1 MSGYVRGANKL
12 NLRERVFELLKSRPE
27 QRFKAREIADWIHLT
42 YPSETSEKLK
52 RSSFLETE
60 SGLISQIVAEIG
72 ANRPAWQ
79 AKYPSL
85 RTTEGRPR
93 RYYWTEKSE
102 SEEVRDVED
111 DFDSLLRDGSPPT
124 VLYQKPKLLERDLY
138 PMLVEFIGSEVG
150 ATAFRINEGTASN
163 RRGPGGNKWLYPD
176 IVAIEA
182 LTSGMNKE
190 VIGALQH
197 SGERRARVWSF
208 EVKRL
213 LNRSNVRESYFQA
226 VSNSSWASF
235 GYLVAAEI
243 EGAETIREIQMLYG
257 VHGIGLIEVDLESPT
272 ESVLRIPAR
281 ERLSIEW
288 SMCSRLADENKDF
301 SSVMKRLRQFYQTGD
316 L

>member
-1 MSGYVRGANKL
+1 M
-12 NLRERVFELLKSRPE
+12 NLRERAFELLKSE
-27 QRFKAREIADWIHLT
+27 SEKRFTAREIAEWLHRT
-42 YPSETSEKLK
+42 YPAETLEKMK

-60 SGLISQIVAEIG
+60 AALLAQIVDEIG

-79 AKYPSL
+79 LKYPSL

-93 RYYWTEKSE
+93 RYYWTDKTEIQEIQEIEGDLDAPIASLPTEHGAKS
-102 SEEVRDVED
+102 R
-111 DFDSLLRDGSPPT
+111 
-124 VLYQKPKLLERDLY
+124 LLEKDLY
-138 PMLVEFIGSEVG
+138 PMLMNFVSSEVG
-150 ATAFRINEGTASN
+150 ASAFRINEGTASN

-235 GYLVAAEI
+235 GYLAAAEI
-243 EGAETIREIQMLYG
+243 EGVETLREIQMLYS
-257 VHGIGLIEVDLESPT
+257 VHGIGLIEIDMQSPT

-281 ERLSIEW
+281 ERLAIEW

-301 SSVMKRLRQFYQTGD
+301 ASVMKRLRQFYQTGD
-316 L
+316 LKD

>member
-1 MSGYVRGANKL
+1 M
-12 NLRERVFELLKSRPE
+12 NLRERTFELLKSQPD
-27 QRFKAREIADWIHLT
+27 QRFKAREIAEWLHLT
-42 YPSETSEKLK
+42 YPVETLSKMR

-60 SGLISQIVAEIG
+60 AALLNQLVAEIG

-79 AKYPSL
+79 EKYANL

-93 RYYWTEKSE
+93 RYYWTDKSE
-102 SEEVRDVED
+102 TEEVQDVESD
-111 DFDSLLRDGSPPT
+111 AEPQVDKVALSNSSA
-124 VLYQKPKLLERDLY
+124 PKVLERDLY
-138 PMLVEFIGSEVG
+138 PMLVEFVSSEVG
-150 ATAFRINEGTASN
+150 ATAFRINEATASN
-163 RRGPGGNKWLYPD
+163 RRGAGGNKWLYPD

-190 VIGALQH
+190 VVGALQH

-243 EGAETIREIQMLYG
+243 EGADTIREIQMLYS
-257 VHGIGLIEVDLESPT
+257 VHGIGLIEIDMESPT

-281 ERLSIEW
+281 EKLSIEW
-288 SMCSRLADENKDF
+288 SMCSRLADENRDF
-301 SSVMKRLRQFYQTGD
+301 ASVMKRLRQFYQTGD

>member
-1 MSGYVRGANKL
+1 M
-12 NLRERVFELLKSRPE
+12 NLRERTFDLLKSNPDR
-27 QRFKAREIADWIHLT
+27 RFKAREIAEWIHRT
-42 YPSETSEKLK
+42 YPDETLQKMA
-52 RSSFLETE
+52 RSSFLDSEPALLT
-60 SGLISQIVAEIG
+60 QIVAEIG
-72 ANRPAWQ
+72 ANRPGWQ
-79 AKYPSL
+79 KRFENL

-102 SEEVRDVED
+102 TEEVIELEAINLNFSNDSSSPDVA
-111 DFDSLLRDGSPPT
+111 DSR
-124 VLYQKPKLLERDLY
+124 LLERDLY
-138 PMLVEFIGSEVG
+138 PLLIEFVSSEVG
-150 ATAFRINEGTASN
+150 AEAFRINEATASN

-182 LTSGMNKE
+182 LTSGMNRE
-190 VIGALQH
+190 VVGALQH

-243 EGAETIREIQMLYG
+243 EGADTLREIQMLYS
-257 VHGIGLIEVDLESPT
+257 VHGIGLIEIDLESPT

-281 ERLSIEW
+281 EKLSIEW

>member
-1 MSGYVRGANKL
+1 M
-12 NLRERVFELLKSRPE
+12 NLRERVLELLKSQPE
-27 QRFKAREIADWIHLT
+27 QRFKAREIADWIHRT
-42 YPSETSEKLK
+42 YPAETLDKMK

-60 SGLISQIVAEIG
+60 NALISQLVAEIG

-79 AKYPSL
+79 AKHPSL

-102 SEEVRDVED
+102 TEEVREVEN
-111 DFDSLLRDGSPPT
+111 DFDALLRNEVSPVVADLNPR
-124 VLYQKPKLLERDLY
+124 LLERDLY
-138 PMLVEFIGSEVG
+138 PMLVDFVSSEVG

-213 LNRSNVRESYFQA
+213 LNRSNVREAYFQA

-243 EGAETIREIQMLYG
+243 EGADTLREIQMLYG
-257 VHGIGLIEVDLESPT
+257 VHGIGLIEIDMESPT

>member
-1 MSGYVRGANKL
+1 MKTY
-12 NLRERVFELLKSRPE
+12 PD
-27 QRFKAREIADWIHLT
+27 QRFKAREIADWIHRT
-42 YPSETSEKLK
+42 YPTETLEKMA

-60 SGLISQIVAEIG
+60 TALINQLVAEIG

-79 AKYPSL
+79 NRFGSL

-93 RYYWTEKSE
+93 RYYWTEKTE
-102 SEEVRDVED
+102 TEEVNEAEGGQPIAIALPVA
-111 DFDSLLRDGSPPT
+111 SLSGPPK
-124 VLYQKPKLLERDLY
+124 QLLERDLY
-138 PMLVEFIGSEVG
+138 PTLIDFISSEVG
-150 ATAFRINEGTASN
+150 ASAFRINESLASN

-182 LTSGMNKE
+182 LTSEMNKE
-190 VIGALQH
+190 VVGALQH
-197 SGERRARVWSF
+197 SGERRARLWSF

-213 LNRSNVRESYFQA
+213 LNRSNVREAYFQA

-243 EGAETIREIQMLYG
+243 EGADTLQEIQMLYS
-257 VHGIGLIEVDLESPT
+257 VHGIGLIELDPHSPT
-272 ESVLRIPAR
+272 ESILRIPAR

-288 SMCSRLADENKDF
+288 SMCSRLADENRDF
-301 SSVMKRLRQFYQTGD
+301 SSFMRRLRQFYQTGD

>member
-1 MSGYVRGANKL
+1 L
-12 NLRERVFELLKSRPE
+12 NLRERVFELLKSSPDE
-27 QRFKAREIADWIHLT
+27 RFKARQIAEWLHKT
-42 YPSETSEKLK
+42 YPAETAEKIA
-52 RSSFLETE
+52 RSSFINSEAAL
-60 SGLISQIVAEIG
+60 LNQLVAEIG

-79 AKYPSL
+79 AKFPNL

-93 RYYWTEKSE
+93 RYYWTEMSE
-102 SEEVRDVED
+102 AEEISQAERAIH
-111 DFDSLLRDGSPPT
+111 PPT
-124 VLYQKPKLLERDLY
+124 SSIQISASSITPVQERDLY
-138 PMLVEFIGSEVG
+138 PMLMEFISSEVG
-150 ATAFRINEGTASN
+150 AAASRINESTASN

-190 VIGALQH
+190 VVGALQH

-213 LNRSNVRESYFQA
+213 LNRSNVREAYFQA

-235 GYLVAAEI
+235 GYLAAAEI
-243 EGAETIREIQMLYG
+243 EGAETVREIQMLYS
-257 VHGIGLIEVDLESPT
+257 VHGIGLIEIDMDSPT

-288 SMCSRLADENKDF
+288 SMCSRLADENRDF
-301 SSVMKRLRQFYQTGD
+301 SSFMRRLRQFYQTGD